1 MRQGGYPGICIA
13 LEIAAVG
20 HPLGLLRYYCPEPI
34 ILQETSSGA
43 KGHGWSAFASAE
55 AAIHGS
61 MHVCVIVSSYFAVLR
76 SMCSVSRSTRFVLA
90 QLMCRTDGFALRAA
104 RSVSV
109 ILLLSLYGKLSSVK
123 LSDKTF
129 SKPGDVVEQA

>member
-1 MRQGGYPGICIA
+1 V
-13 LEIAAVG
+13 LEIPAAG
-20 HPLGLLRYYCPEPI
+20 HPLGRQRHCCPEPI

-61 MHVCVIVSSYFAVLR
+61 MHGSVIVPSYFAVLR

-90 QLMCRTDGFALRAA
+90 QLICRMDGFALRAA
-104 RSVSV
+104 RSFSM
-109 ILLLSLYGKLSSVK
+109 ILLLSLYGKLSSVG
-123 LSDKTF
+123 LSEKTF
-129 SKPGDVVEQA
+129 SKPGDIVEQA